1 MLADTYYHELC
12 SHTGPV
18 LTGVVGN
25 KTPRYCLFG
34 DTMLIGE
41 NVEAAGEGR
50 LKRLLV
56 SCEAR

>member
-1 MLADTYYHELC
+1 MIY
-12 SHTGPV
+12 SHIGPV

-41 NVEAAGEGR
+41 NIEAAGEGR

-56 SCEAR
+56 SCEGR